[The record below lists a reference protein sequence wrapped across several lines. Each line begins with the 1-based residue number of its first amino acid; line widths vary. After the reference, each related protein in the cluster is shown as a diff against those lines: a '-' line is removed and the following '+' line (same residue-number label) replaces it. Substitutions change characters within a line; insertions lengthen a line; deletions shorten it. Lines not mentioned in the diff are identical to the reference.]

1 MEASPVFY
9 RDLAYVFVAAVL
21 GGLLARRL
29 RQPLILGYII
39 GGIVVGPF
47 TPGPSV
53 EDFRTLELLAEVG
66 VILLMYSIGLEFSF
80 DELLRVRWVA
90 GIGTP
95 VAMLFSI
102 GSGVLAGKLLG
113 WPLQQ
118 GIAVGAIVSVA
129 STMVLSRFLVER
141 GELRTTSGRIMIG
154 MVLVEDLVVV
164 VLTIA
169 LPTVGAASTAHVSEV
184 LVALAKALVVL
195 VPVGLL
201 AAKLV
206 PKLMGR
212 VARTRS
218 EELYLL
224 VALAIGFS
232 TAAISHAVG
241 LSLAAGA
248 FLAGMIVSRSEYAH
262 ETLAHLLPLRD
273 TFVALFFVTIGA
285 LIRPSA
291 LIHSIGL
298 IAVIIVLV
306 VFGKFL
312 IRSAVV
318 ILFRYPLSTAVLV
331 GIGLTQIGE
340 FSFVLV
346 RIAHSSGL
354 VGEDVYNATLAAS
367 LITILLNAALMRF
380 APGWVRK
387 TPTTN
392 EGPGVPDDATHDHV
406 VICGFGRMG
415 SLVGTAIETFA
426 VPYVVVESDPDI
438 VDALRKRRVACLFG
452 NAAHLRILERAYV
465 DRARLVLMTFPEKGT
480 ASAAVRNVRKLNPAV
495 PIIARAHRMTDR
507 DDLLKD
513 GANAVIQP
521 EMEASAVL
529 VESALQY
536 LPLSRSLAQ
545 QYAETL
551 KASLGNTKPV
561 PVRGD
566 FPIVRELT
574 VGEFE
579 NAGQSLAEARVR
591 EQFGVTVVAVSNP
604 DGEVLVNPPAA
615 TTIRSGDTLR
625 IFGLPGQ
632 VDRFAEYVRAVA
644 SRATS

>member
-1 MEASPVFY
+1 MEANPVFY

-29 RQPLILGYII
+29 RQPLIVGYII
-39 GGIVVGPF
+39 GGILVGPF

-392 EGPGVPDDATHDHV
+392 EGPGVSDDATHDHV

-465 DRARLVLMTFPEKGT
+465 DRARLVLITLPEKGT
-480 ASAAVRNVRKLNPAV
+480 ASAAVRNVRRLNPAV

-529 VESALQY
+529 VENALQY
-536 LPLSRSLAQ
+536 LPMSRSLAQ
-545 QYAETL
+545 QYTETL

-566 FPIVRELT
+566 FPVVRELT

-632 VDRFAEYVRAVA
+632 IDRFAEYVRAVA